1 MRPLRLTRGEAMSS
15 SRKML
20 KLVSIVAAISGLAMW
35 TFGLAVA
42 GAGLF
47 GGTAISGTDAAPL
60 YMGVS
65 GVSGLCF
72 VVMGLMGMRASNV
85 PSRSGTSIATA
96 FGSLAV
102 SAVAAVF
109 WSWQGFV
116 KIDIPNAALLVIGVI
131 EALVVLFLARKAKKE
146 HETWH

>member
-1 MRPLRLTRGEAMSS
+1 MSG
-15 SRKML
+15 SRKLL
-20 KLVSIVAAISGLAMW
+20 KLVSIVAAITGLAMLM
-35 TFGLAVA
+35 FGLAVA

-85 PSRSGTSIATA
+85 PSRSGTAVATS

-102 SAVAAVF
+102 TAVAVLF

-116 KIDIPNAALLVIGVI
+116 KIDIPNAILLVAGAL
-131 EALVVLFLARKAKKE
+131 EALAVLFLAHKVKKE
-146 HETWH
+146 HATWH

>member
-131 EALVVLFLARKAKKE
+131 EALVILLLARKVKRE

>member
-1 MRPLRLTRGEAMSS
+1 MSS

-20 KLVSIVAAISGLAMW
+20 KLVSIVAAITGLAMW
-35 TFGLAVA
+35 TFGLAIA

-102 SAVAAVF
+102 SAVA
-109 WSWQGFV
+109 
-116 KIDIPNAALLVIGVI
+116 
-131 EALVVLFLARKAKKE
+131 VLFEDRRRQRRAACRRRARGSGHSVLRPQGEEGARDLALKAR
-146 HETWH
+146 H

>member
-1 MRPLRLTRGEAMSS
+1 MSS

-20 KLVSIVAAISGLAMW
+20 KIIAMVSAITGLAML

-60 YMGVS
+60 YMG
-65 GVSGLCF
+65 F

-85 PSRSGTSIATA
+85 PSRSGTAVATSL
-96 FGSLAV
+96 GCLAV
-102 SAVAAVF
+102 TAVAVLF

-116 KIDIPNAALLVIGVI
+116 KIDVPNAILLVVGAV
-131 EALVVLFLARKAKKE
+131 EALVVLMLARKVKKE
-146 HETWH
+146 HATWH

>member
-131 EALVVLFLARKAKKE
+131 EALVVLFLARKVKKE

>member
-1 MRPLRLTRGEAMSS
+1 MSS

-20 KLVSIVAAISGLAMW
+20 KLVSIVAAITGLAMW

-60 YMGVS
+60 CMGMS

-72 VVMGLMGMRASNV
+72 VVMSLMGMRASNV
-85 PSRSGTSIATA
+85 PSRSDTSIVTA

-102 SAVAAVF
+102 SAVAVLF

-116 KIDIPNAALLVIGVI
+116 KIDVPNAVLLVVGVL
-131 EALVVLFLARKAKKE
+131 EALAVLFLARKVKKE
-146 HETWH
+146 HDTWH

>member
-1 MRPLRLTRGEAMSS
+1 MSS

-20 KLVSIVAAISGLAMW
+20 KIIAMVSAITGLAML

-47 GGTAISGTDAAPL
+47 GGTAISGTDAASL

-85 PSRSGTSIATA
+85 PSRSGT
-96 FGSLAV
+96 
-102 SAVAAVF
+102 AVATSLGCLAIAAVAVLF

-116 KIDIPNAALLVIGVI
+116 KIDVPNAILLVVGAV
-131 EALVVLFLARKAKKE
+131 EALAVLMLARKVKKE
-146 HETWH
+146 HATWH

>member
-1 MRPLRLTRGEAMSS
+1 M
-15 SRKML
+15 
-20 KLVSIVAAISGLAMW
+20 
-35 TFGLAVA
+35 
-42 GAGLF
+42 F

-102 SAVAAVF
+102 SAVAVLF

-116 KIDIPNAALLVIGVI
+116 KIDVPNAVLLVVGAL
-131 EALVVLFLARKAKKE
+131 EALAILFRARKVKRE
-146 HETWH
+146 HDTWH

>member
-1 MRPLRLTRGEAMSS
+1 MSS

-20 KLVSIVAAISGLAMW
+20 KIIAMVSAITGLAML

-47 GGTAISGTDAAPL
+47 GGTAISGTDAASL

-72 VVMGLMGMRASNV
+72 VVMGLMGMYKIGRAHV
-85 PSRSGTSIATA
+85 
-96 FGSLAV
+96 
-102 SAVAAVF
+102 
-109 WSWQGFV
+109 
-116 KIDIPNAALLVIGVI
+116 
-131 EALVVLFLARKAKKE
+131 
-146 HETWH
+146 

>member
-1 MRPLRLTRGEAMSS
+1 MSS

-20 KLVSIVAAISGLAMW
+20 KLVAIVAAITGLAMW

-102 SAVAAVF
+102 SAVAVLF

-116 KIDIPNAALLVIGVI
+116 KIDVPNAVLLVVGAL
-131 EALVVLFLARKAKKE
+131 EALAILFLARKVKRE
-146 HETWH
+146 HDTWH

>member
-131 EALVVLFLARKAKKE
+131 EALAALFLARKVKRE